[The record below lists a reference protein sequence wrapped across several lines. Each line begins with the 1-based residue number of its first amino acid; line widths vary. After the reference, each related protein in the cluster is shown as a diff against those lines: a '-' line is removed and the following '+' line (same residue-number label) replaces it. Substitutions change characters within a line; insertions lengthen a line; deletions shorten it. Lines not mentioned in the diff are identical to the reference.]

1 VSERGDVFE
10 AEAERVAAQVLK
22 MQSAGSAP
30 PLEPPPAG
38 DSSVAGGTPLPAS
51 AREFFEPRFGHSFAR
66 VRVHTGD
73 EAERSAREISAL
85 AYTTGSHIVFGAG
98 QYDPGSAQGRHLLA
112 HELTHVVQQG
122 GAPRG
127 VIQRSYGT
135 AGPDSDGK
143 WELPKPPT
151 ITVGPVGL
159 PEVQRSPAPGDP
171 QANPVANEP
180 APQNTGQT
188 TVPSANPQG
197 GAVPATATPTLTLA
211 PGATLTRGDSLTAT
225 VSFTPA
231 AGEVLNVTGWTYS
244 TASQGDVKRP
254 ATDADFQTKWAGV
267 MALSGA
273 VQLDYTVTPAGGKAT
288 KGAPVKLD
296 VTVGDRTGSPWE
308 SSVTDDAEKP
318 FAGQPS
324 PPARFNQLGHHDN
337 TATFPNATGKKIIS
351 GPNTSFEYVD
361 SLTQGIYTSSPSI
374 HPDLNNAASAFL
386 KFHQDASRLYYVAG
400 TARTVIPLTEYSGL
414 KSANGAVTF
423 TVPNWEV
430 FYKKRKMYT
439 LIAKSGTAT
448 KTLKDEWWSLIPN
461 TDAGNPEVTDDSA
474 VRAALGISGQET
486 YKYDTA
492 VNGSFEGYELMP
504 AAAILPGTQSHEY
517 KHAVHSH
524 RANFHAMMR
533 ALDPQRKV
541 ESSVSTPSKSVKFGD
556 QIKGWWAEI
565 AKPNHELVDE
575 AASKSAGTFQTVSGQ
590 SMAAVNTNPDTKAFL
605 GNVWNITQDQK
616 MT

>member
-1 VSERGDVFE
+1 
-10 AEAERVAAQVLK
+10 
-22 MQSAGSAP
+22 MQTAGAAP

-38 DSSVAGGTPLPAS
+38 DSSVAGGAPLPAS

-73 EAERSAREISAL
+73 DAERSAREINAL
-85 AYTTGSHIVFGAG
+85 AYTTGSHIVFGVG

-122 GAPRG
+122 GAARG

-143 WELPKPPT
+143 LELPKPPT
-151 ITVGPVGL
+151 ITVGPAGL
-159 PEVQRSPAPGDP
+159 PEVQRAPAPCDP
-171 QANPVANEP
+171 QANPVATEP
-180 APQNTGQT
+180 APENTGQT
-188 TVPSANPQG
+188 NDPSANPQAANPQDG
-197 GAVPATATPTLTLA
+197 STQPTPLQGPTGPVPSTAVPKLTLA
-211 PGATLTRGDSLTAT
+211 PGASLTRGDSLTAT
-225 VSFTPA
+225 VSFTPT

-244 TASQGDVKRP
+244 TASQGNVSRP
-254 ATDADFQTKWAGV
+254 ATETDFQTKWAGV

-273 VQLDYTVTPAGGKAT
+273 VQLDYTITPAGGKA
-288 KGAPVKLD
+288 APGTTVKSD
-296 VTVGDRTGSPWE
+296 VTVADRAGSPWE

-337 TATFPNATGKKIIS
+337 TVTFPNTTGKKITS

-361 SLTQGIYTSSPSI
+361 SLTQGIFTSSPSI
-374 HPDLNNAASAFL
+374 HPDLNNAASTFL

-400 TARTVIPLTEYSGL
+400 TVRTVIPLTEYSRL
-414 KSANGAVTF
+414 KSSSGTVTF
-423 TVPNWEV
+423 NVPNWEV
-430 FYKKRKMYT
+430 FYKKRKMFT
-439 LIAKSGTAT
+439 VTAT
-448 KTLKDEWWSLIPN
+448 SGPTVKRLKDDWWSLNPN
-461 TDAGNPEVTDDSA
+461 TDAGVPKVTDDAA
-474 VRAALGISGQET
+474 VRGALGISASESYT
-486 YKYDTA
+486 YDATP
-492 VNGSFEGYELMP
+492 NGTFDGYELMP

-541 ESSVSTPSKSVKFGD
+541 ESSVSTPSQTVKFAD

-565 AKPNHELVDE
+565 KKPNHELVDE
-575 AASKSAGTFQTVSGQ
+575 AASKSAGSFQTVSGQ
-590 SMAAVNTNPDTKAFL
+590 SMSGVNTNPDTNAFL

-616 MT
+616 MA